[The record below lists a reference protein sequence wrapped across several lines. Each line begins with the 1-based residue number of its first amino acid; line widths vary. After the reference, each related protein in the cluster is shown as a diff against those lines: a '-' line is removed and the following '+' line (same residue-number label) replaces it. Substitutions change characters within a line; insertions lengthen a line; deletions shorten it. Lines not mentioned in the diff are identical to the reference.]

1 MGRGDSKEVAKIRM
15 RLLRRM
21 PVFLKKSELE
31 APMSKSEPI
40 SIVTTLTFFLL
51 AWTTALSGQQTKTET
66 SIENIFQ
73 IGLMAQDTNGD
84 QIADVICGH
93 VIVPKSSSAAENTAA
108 ANLAARLGY
117 ETSALT
123 LPIVVAANGQMAKSC
138 PTEKANLWVGR
149 EALPAGGTA
158 LIDQEIAQFQIGEGG
173 VFSVTGGLLIAGT
186 DAGGLLAAADGYSA
200 RAPYQWSVQG
210 EKLQGIAKTINARL
224 EAAKVSAIAE
234 LVAVTYQSGQSG
246 ISRVVLE
253 LTGSADMAAVRKAL
267 KAGEGESPL
276 RTVTAR
282 EVELRMANGSPLLLG
297 GGGLRVGA
305 GALAASPAAGAGAG
319 GGDAA
324 GAPRLLDL
332 HEIFG
337 IHGLLTGNQKN
348 LVPES
353 VLSKLY
359 VPAGD
364 AGIAMANLAARLG
377 LETIGITLP
386 IAIPDIGVSPVQVRS
401 AAVISGETSL
411 TQYVKDLLGAPGGT
425 PIDKIQSV
433 QFAKDGASELPALK
447 PGEGELHVVDHA
459 FGATNPALFVRGD
472 SAGTAAALDYASQ
485 RLPYLWEPS
494 KKFMELEEMRLDLA
508 RFFSLRSSAG
518 QATAA
523 LFDLDRWINE
533 LAAGGKKVNSTNVE
547 LDVDESDPM
556 LAKFVREEVA
566 AKLKLKARDV
576 EVKTGNLH
584 AGTKCCDSNPDLHN
598 VSQIVPFK
606 QPEPTFRDDFTI
618 PWEGKRMLDAV
629 RKATT
634 DLPEGQPVKLEV
646 RVSEGPCKTEAT
658 TDRHAK
664 AGRRRPGTSRGHG
677 VMYLQIGIQL
687 VGGRDCTDVED

>member
-1 MGRGDSKEVAKIRM
+1 MIQAQ
-15 RLLRRM
+15 RRFCFKHRS
-21 PVFLKKSELE
+21 VCFQNKFHFRETQRE
-31 APMSKSEPI
+31 ASMSKAKSI
-40 SIVTTLTFFLL
+40 SIATTLTCFLL
-51 AWTTALSGQQTKTET
+51 NAATVFYGQQATTET

-73 IGLMAQDTNGD
+73 MGLMVQDTNGD
-84 QIADVICGH
+84 QIADAICGH
-93 VIVPKSSSAAENTAA
+93 IIVPKSPSVAENTAA
-108 ANLAARLGY
+108 ANLAARMGY

-123 LPIVVAANGQMAKSC
+123 LPIVVPATGQTAKGC
-138 PTEKANLWVGR
+138 TAEKANLWVGR
-149 EALPAGGTA
+149 EALSAGGTA
-158 LIDQEIAQFQIGEGG
+158 LVDQEIAQFQIGEGG
-173 VFSVTGGLLIAGT
+173 VFSVTGGLLVAGA

-210 EKLQGIAKTINARL
+210 EKLQGIARTINARF
-224 EAAKVSAIAE
+224 EAQKVSATAE

-246 ISRVVLE
+246 IGRVVLQ
-253 LTGSADMAAVRKAL
+253 LVGSADMAAVRKAL
-267 KAGEGESPL
+267 ETGEGESPL

-282 EVELRMANGSPLLLG
+282 EVELRMADGSPLLLG
-297 GGGLRVGA
+297 AGGLRVGV
-305 GALAASPAAGAGAG
+305 GAPAASPAAGAGAG

-353 VLSKLY
+353 VSSKLY

-401 AAVISGETSL
+401 AAVISGETPL
-411 TQYVKDLLGAPGGT
+411 TQHVKDLLGAPGGT
-425 PIDKIQSV
+425 PMDKIQSG

-447 PGEGELHVVDHA
+447 TGEGELHVVDHA
-459 FGATNPALFVRGD
+459 FGANPALLVRGD

-485 RLPYLWEPS
+485 HLPYLWEPS
-494 KKFMELEEMRLDLA
+494 KKFMGLEEMRLDLA

-523 LFDLDRWINE
+523 LFNLDQWINE
-533 LAAGGKKVNSTNVE
+533 LAAGGKKITSANVE
-547 LDVDESDPM
+547 VDVDESDPK

-566 AKLKLKARDV
+566 ARLKLKAQDV

-584 AGTKCCDSNPDLHN
+584 AGTRCCDSNPDLHN

-606 QPEPTFRDDFTI
+606 QSEPTLRDDFVI

-629 RKATT
+629 LKATT
-634 DLPEGQPVKLEV
+634 NIPKGQPVKLEV
-646 RVSEGPCKTEAT
+646 RVSESPEERARLKQQLLEMKT
-658 TDRHAK
+658 
-664 AGRRRPGTSRGHG
+664 GRRRSCK
-677 VMYLQIGIQL
+677 
-687 VGGRDCTDVED
+687 D